1 MDENERQALWDPG
14 AEYALQVCSDFRSR
28 PSGKGNLLRRLM
40 ALILRAALAGT
51 VAGCVCF
58 GVSTFLTGAA
68 GTSAEATGDS
78 APVVTTVKTAGSYGQ
93 SLDVSGIAAAGLP
106 SVVSVTNVSVQEVE
120 SYFGRY
126 GRNGRGGSRIL
137 ETTSCGSGVIVYDDG
152 AWLYMVTNYH
162 VVENASALSVTFAG
176 DETYEARLCGYSEES
191 DIAVLKTAVSE
202 LSEGTLEQIRVVSIG
217 SSDDLAVGQQVVA
230 IGNALGYGQSVTTGI
245 VSAVDRVLSG
255 DTSAY
260 IQTDAAINPGNS
272 GGALLNMDGELVGIN
287 TAKISTTAVEG
298 MGYAIPISAVLELIT
313 SMIC

>member
-28 PSGKGNLLRRLM
+28 PSGKGSLLRRLM

-58 GVSTFLTGAA
+58 GVSMFLTGAA
-68 GTSAEATGDS
+68 GTSGEVSGDS

-245 VSAVDRVLSG
+245 VSAVDRVLSR

-272 GGALLNMDGELVGIN
+272 GGALLNMYGELVGIN

>member
-14 AEYALQVCSDFRSR
+14 AEYALQVCSDFRGR

-68 GTSAEATGDS
+68 GTSTEVTGDS

-162 VVENASALSVTFAG
+162 VVENASALSITFAG

-255 DTSAY
+255 DTFAY